1 MSLVTQNLKIEN
13 VFLGQSLVSIK
24 EGQVPVYKPEV
35 ITSSIT
41 LTPSQFV
48 NSVTEGLLVD
58 CTTSSKTITFPN
70 AADVISM
77 LKLKKYDIFL
87 FSVTNI
93 GSSPFTN
100 TLTLVSSPSI
110 SFGKNVPTSSIS
122 NGATLN
128 FNCVCYNNTNSP
140 KIIVNF

>member
-24 EGQVPVYKPEV
+24 EGQVPIYKPEV

-110 SFGKNVPTSSIS
+110 SFGKNVPTSSIA